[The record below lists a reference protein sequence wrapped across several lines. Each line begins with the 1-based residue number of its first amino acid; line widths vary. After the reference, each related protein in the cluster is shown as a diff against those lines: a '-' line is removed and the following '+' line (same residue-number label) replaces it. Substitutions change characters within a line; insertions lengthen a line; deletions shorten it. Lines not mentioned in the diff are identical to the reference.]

1 MYICALFISGPKYVI
16 YGVKWGKTALFWIA
30 VLSTLLSCEKQW
42 WVGLCA
48 ANARVAGWIP
58 DLETKIP
65 YAAWCGQKIKKIN
78 KLI

>member
-1 MYICALFISGPKYVI
+1 MV
-16 YGVKWGKTALFWIA
+16 
-30 VLSTLLSCEKQW
+30 Q